1 MQQPAERRSGRPA
14 EAPERPPRIAYTGRN
29 PCVTAS
35 SCASSRHVTESL
47 RALLERARNASPG
60 DRIDLRDDIAD
71 HGAAAVEP
79 LREWLTDSDLSR
91 FAVRVLGKLADKHD
105 REIAVAAL
113 REARDG
119 ASAEQW
125 ADIAAELRRL
135 GALQMEPDRPTDRLD
150 DKLIRDRLVAA
161 AKRRELVYYA
171 DLAGLLGREMRG
183 RNWAAPIYHALDR
196 INDDEDKAGR
206 PMLSAIVVAKDTKL
220 PGPGF
225 FALGQRLGKT
235 RPGEDE
241 EAFAKRARA
250 DVYAFWADE
259 GNDPGRT

>member
-1 MQQPAERRSGRPA
+1 M
-14 EAPERPPRIAYTGRN
+14 
-29 PCVTAS
+29 
-35 SCASSRHVTESL
+35 TESL
-47 RALLERARNASPG
+47 RTLLERARTASPA
-60 DRIDLRDDIAD
+60 DRIELRDDVAG

-79 LREWLTDSDLSR
+79 LREWLTDSDMSR
-91 FAVRVLGKLADKHD
+91 FAVRALGKIAEKHD
-105 REIAVAAL
+105 REIAVEAL

-135 GALQMEPDRPTDRLD
+135 GALQVAPDRPTDRLD
-150 DKLIRDRLVAA
+150 DKIIRDLLVAR

-171 DLAGLLGREMRG
+171 DLAELLGREMRG

-225 FALGQRLGKT
+225 FALGQRLGTT

-241 EAFAKRARA
+241 EGFAKRARA
-250 DVYAFWADE
+250 EVYAFWAAEERRGPD
-259 GNDPGRT
+259 